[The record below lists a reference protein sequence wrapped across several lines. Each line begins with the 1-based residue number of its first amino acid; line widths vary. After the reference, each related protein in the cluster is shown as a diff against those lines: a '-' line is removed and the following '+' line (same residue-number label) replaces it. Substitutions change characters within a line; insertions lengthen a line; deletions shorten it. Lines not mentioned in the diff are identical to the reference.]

1 MRDVPKTTH
10 KGMESGRLFL
20 ERQTSL
26 GEPHPH
32 STQTS
37 RDDFKATDLPPA
49 VRRQDAPLLALRR
62 TRPRLRLRDRGGRP
76 PPGVQVVR
84 AAPAQAHRRARA
96 HARRAR
102 DRRAQLDRGLLGAA
116 AASHAGELEARDDHA
131 AATRGILSRDE
142 ALNFDRDGEARYFGL
157 ASGRLELSREG
168 DEAGGG
174 VGADGAALR
183 PNRFYQEVVN
193 EWLVPEEL
201 EEELVGLYF
210 RWDQPWLQVVDEKLF
225 RESRACGGK
234 YFSPLLLNCIMA
246 VGSRFSA
253 RPETRADPDDV
264 HSAGGLFL
272 EKAEILL
279 HYDLKWPS
287 ITTLQSLCILGS
299 VKCVSVG
306 VQLPCM
312 IRSADNVR
320 EPAQMRPAG
329 CMLVWPSDL
338 RWTWG

>member
-1 MRDVPKTTH
+1 
-10 KGMESGRLFL
+10 MESRIPIPHKLHETISKQLTYPPQCDGKTPRCSRCAERALDCAYATEEDGRRPASKSYVQLLRKRIDVL
-20 ERQTSL
+20 ERT
-26 GEPHPH
+26 
-32 STQTS
+32 
-37 RDDFKATDLPPA
+37 
-49 VRRQDAPLLALRR
+49 LA
-62 TRPRLRLRDRGGRP
+62 
-76 PPGVQVVR
+76 
-84 AAPAQAHRRARA
+84 A
-96 HARRAR
+96 HAIDVHSSTA
-102 DRRAQLDRGLLGAA
+102 GLLGAA

-142 ALNFDRDGEARYFGL
+142 ALNFDRNGEARYFGL

-312 IRSADNVR
+312 IRSADIVR